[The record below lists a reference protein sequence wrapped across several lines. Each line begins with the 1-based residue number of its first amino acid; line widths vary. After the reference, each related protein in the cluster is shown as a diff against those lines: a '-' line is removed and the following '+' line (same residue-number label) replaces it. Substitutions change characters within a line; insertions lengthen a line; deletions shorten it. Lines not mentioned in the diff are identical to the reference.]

1 LLTLFI
7 SCVLVLQVCTYR
19 PANNDELDEL
29 LDELDIKQEDQVN
42 KRHYHDYHR
51 QRNVLDDDDENEI
64 DYDLDDFVS
73 DEDDDDPDNYSQ
85 HFNDN
90 HGSDFDSNA
99 EDEFE
104 NDGKRRQ
111 PFEEQHQ
118 DLKSKSHSKKQIIKL
133 DEMKTSTLRPT
144 TAKPTTKA
152 LPNTTTPPP
161 TTTRQPTTTNT
172 QPSPKTVP
180 IATSKPSSANRK
192 RPMYN
197 RRYRLQLLLKRL
209 RSLRRMRERTS
220 QRHHKKY
227 FGKYLK
233 KYHTLEILQRYGC
246 HRISCVRHH
255 SSLCICRD
263 RQH

>member
-1 LLTLFI
+1 MRLLTLFI
-7 SCVLVLQVCTYR
+7 SCVLVLQVCPYR

-29 LDELDIKQEDQVN
+29 LDEFDTKQEDQVN
-42 KRHYHDYHR
+42 KRHYHR
-51 QRNVLDDDDENEI
+51 QRNILDDDDENEI

-73 DEDDDDPDNYSQ
+73 DEEEDDDPDNYSQ
-85 HFNDN
+85 HFNAN
-90 HGSDFDSNA
+90 HRSDFDSNA

-133 DEMKTSTLRPT
+133 DEIKTSTLPPI

-152 LPNTTTPPP
+152 PPTTTTPPP

-180 IATSKPSSANRK
+180 IATSEPSSANRK

-227 FGKYLK
+227 FGRYLK
-233 KYHTLEILQRYGC
+233 KYHPLEILQRYGC

-263 RQH
+263 RRH